1 MKRILRSDWD
11 VMVLDSSVLTANW
24 AGQKL
29 RKSVFQVCEA
39 VQMQEA
45 PNGPLHRRKPPIES
59 RVGVHDF

>member
-11 VMVLDSSVLTANW
+11 VVVLDSSVLTANW

-39 VQMQEA
+39 EQVCEETPFCRHKEDA
-45 PNGPLHRRKPPIES
+45 
-59 RVGVHDF
+59 